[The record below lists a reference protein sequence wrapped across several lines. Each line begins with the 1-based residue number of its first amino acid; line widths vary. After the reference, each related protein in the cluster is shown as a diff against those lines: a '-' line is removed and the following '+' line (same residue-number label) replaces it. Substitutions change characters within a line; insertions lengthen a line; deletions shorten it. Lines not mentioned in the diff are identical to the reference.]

1 MKVFASPKVQKDEEL
16 IREMHMTPT
25 QQIWARLCR
34 SKVSVV
40 SMIFLV
46 LVVLAAIFANVL
58 VDEAL
63 VTTQNTAIRMQP
75 PSAEHWFGTDIY
87 GRDIFAR
94 VVYGARVSLTIGVVT
109 EIMAVSVG
117 GVLGAAGA
125 YYGGRLDE
133 IIMRICDVFL
143 AVPST
148 LLAMCMVSAFGTNAT
163 SLILALAIARIPNYA
178 RLVRSSVLGIVDREF
193 VEAAKAAGMSDVKIV
208 TTQIIPNSLG
218 PVIVQF
224 TQGVA
229 TGILTAASLSYL
241 GLGVQPPNPEWGALI
256 SSAREYLRTLPY
268 MSIIPGVVVVLT
280 ALAFNL
286 VGDGLRDALD
296 PRLKD

>member
-1 MKVFASPKVQKDEEL
+1 MSAK
-16 IREMHMTPT
+16 
-25 QQIWARLCR
+25 
-34 SKVSVV
+34 
-40 SMIFLV
+40 
-46 LVVLAAIFANVL
+46 
-58 VDEAL
+58 
-63 VTTQNTAIRMQP
+63 TAIKRGKQSPMKQVFRRLRKNKSSVISFYFLCFLILLALSASLFISEDLVYQQTPARRLP
-75 PSAEHWFGTDIY
+75 PSWEHWFGTDIY